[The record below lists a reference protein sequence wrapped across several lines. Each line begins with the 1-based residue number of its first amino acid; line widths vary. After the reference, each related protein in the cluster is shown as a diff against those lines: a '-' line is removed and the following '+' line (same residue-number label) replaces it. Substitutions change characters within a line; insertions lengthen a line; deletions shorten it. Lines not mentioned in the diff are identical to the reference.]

1 MQLTITNR
9 HGVVVL
15 RTEDTREIAAA
26 VEAVGG
32 QRTRRRETKSLD
44 SERDAVVLWTR

>member
-15 RTEDTREIAAA
+15 RTEDTREIALDPGRR
-26 VEAVGG
+26 VVVG
-32 QRTRRRETKSLD
+32 
-44 SERDAVVLWTR
+44 